1 MKKRILSMILA
12 VLMVL
17 SVTVVAS
24 AESDTVEV
32 VTDLT
37 IAGTSGNVYSKAA
50 QSWASTIDAA
60 TFKMQCNVDL
70 QPVRDAFAKYEATA
84 LRTEDEVVI
93 RKFNEMKTTGTFTVT
108 IEYTD
113 ATIPAAVELP
123 RPRSTTRLPPATIP
137 LPASWS

>member
-1 MKKRILSMILA
+1 MKKRILSLILA

-37 IAGTSGNVYSKAA
+37 IAGTSCNVYSKAA
-50 QSWASTIDAA
+50 QSWASTIGAA
-60 TFKMQCNVDL
+60 TFKMQCKVDL
-70 QPVRDAFAKYEATA
+70 KPVRDAFAKYEATA

-123 RPRSTTRLPPATIP
+123 AE
-137 LPASWS
+137 A